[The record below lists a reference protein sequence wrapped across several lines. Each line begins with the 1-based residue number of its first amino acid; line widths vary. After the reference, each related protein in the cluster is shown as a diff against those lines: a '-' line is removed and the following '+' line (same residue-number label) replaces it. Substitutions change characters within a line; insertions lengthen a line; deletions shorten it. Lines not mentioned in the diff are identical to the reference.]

1 MNRETIC
8 YAAVFLA
15 EAQIAW
21 LYFDYLFAKKRRLS
35 VMGLSFLLVYFALFV
50 ISRLGNTEINIASF
64 YLFNCLL
71 LLLNFR
77 CGVRTALLHAAFLS
91 FIMSASETLFA
102 LLISL
107 FGYEFSAYTN
117 HFSVMVAMAIGSK
130 LLYMALALTG
140 ARVFSPHKSDNK
152 EPQMMVLFCCLPVA
166 SVAIA
171 GLIVFIGL
179 HMELDDAAELMIL
192 INVFSLLAVN
202 LIFMVLYNHLQKVS
216 AETISLRLSM
226 QKEAADA
233 AYYEALREQSEN
245 QRILVHD
252 MKNHLQTIDSLA
264 RDGSYREINDYISR
278 LDETLRL
285 EAPARLCGDPILN
298 TVLLR
303 AAGECREKGI
313 DFQCDVRED
322 TVFFLDALGI
332 TTLFGN
338 LLSNA
343 IEAAEVSAGKVVEL
357 SVRPSDTKASIII
370 SVVNS
375 CDIAPIP
382 APGGGFHTRK
392 RDKVLHG
399 IGLKSI
405 GRVVERYR
413 GIETMYY
420 RPQDH
425 SFHHIIQFPSQ

>member
-1 MNRETIC
+1 MERMVC
-8 YAAVFLA
+8 YAVIYAA
-15 EAQIAW
+15 EAIIAW
-21 LYFDYLFAKKRRLS
+21 LYFEFLFTRRRNKFQTI
-35 VMGLSFLLVYFALFV
+35 VSFLVTY
-50 ISRLGNTEINIASF
+50 T
-64 YLFNCLL
+64 CLL
-71 LLLNFR
+71 ATFSVDCVALNILFFFS
-77 CGVRTALLHAAFLS
+77 GNLALLFWDYRCALKTAIVHTAFLC
-91 FIMSASETLFA
+91 FIMLLTELLSS
-102 LLISL
+102 LLIL
-107 FGYEFSAYTN
+107 PDFSAYKSGTV
-117 HFSVMVAMAIGSK
+117 FLASMAVVSK
-130 LLYMALALTG
+130 LMYLLLAFAG
-140 ARVFSPHKSDNK
+140 ARLFAPHKITFE
-152 EPQMMVLFCCLPVA
+152 EPRMMVLFCGLPVL
-166 SVAIA
+166 SLLIAIA
-171 GLIVFIGL
+171 IVYLGFSAPLSRATEI
-179 HMELDDAAELMIL
+179 MIL
-192 INVFSLLAVN
+192 INMLSLLVVN
-202 LIFMVLYNHLQKVS
+202 LAFMVLYNYLQKVS

-322 TVFFLDALGI
+322 TVFFLDAPGI

-392 RDKVLHG
+392 RDKMLHG

>member
-1 MNRETIC
+1 MLLFWDYRCALKTAIVHTAFLCFIMLLTELLSSLLILPDFSAYKSGT
-8 YAAVFLA
+8 VFLA
-15 EAQIAW
+15 SMAVVSKLMYLLLA
-21 LYFDYLFAKKRRLS
+21 FAGARLFA
-35 VMGLSFLLVYFALFV
+35 
-50 ISRLGNTEINIASF
+50 
-64 YLFNCLL
+64 
-71 LLLNFR
+71 
-77 CGVRTALLHAAFLS
+77 
-91 FIMSASETLFA
+91 
-102 LLISL
+102 
-107 FGYEFSAYTN
+107 
-117 HFSVMVAMAIGSK
+117 
-130 LLYMALALTG
+130 
-140 ARVFSPHKSDNK
+140 PHKITFE
-152 EPQMMVLFCCLPVA
+152 EPRMMVLFCGLPVL
-166 SVAIA
+166 SLLIAIA
-171 GLIVFIGL
+171 IVYLGFSAPLSRATEI
-179 HMELDDAAELMIL
+179 MIL
-192 INVFSLLAVN
+192 INMLSLLVVN
-202 LIFMVLYNHLQKVS
+202 LAFMVLYNHLQKVS

-322 TVFFLDALGI
+322 TVFFLDAPGI

-392 RDKVLHG
+392 QDKMLHG